1 MKRQTRS
8 STWSRDHQKDIH
20 EVGSEENR
28 DFVVVVVKLHV
39 TAAATGHGGSS
50 TPTTI

>member
-1 MKRQTRS
+1 MRS
-8 STWSRDHQKDIH
+8 ETH
-20 EVGSEENR
+20 EKNR

-50 TPTTI
+50 TQTTI